1 MDYNYSKKLKKKA
14 LGEQYD
20 ILNRKCILL
29 KESFR
34 YNKVEKDSDEYKA
47 YTNIV
52 NKMINLKKQYNELD

>member
-47 YTNIV
+47 YTDIV
-52 NKMINLKKQYNELD
+52 NKMIRLKRQYNELN